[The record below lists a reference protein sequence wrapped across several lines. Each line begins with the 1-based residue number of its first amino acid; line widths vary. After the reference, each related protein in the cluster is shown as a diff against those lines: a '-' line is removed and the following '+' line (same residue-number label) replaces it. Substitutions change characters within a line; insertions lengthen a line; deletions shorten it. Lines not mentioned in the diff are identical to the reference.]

1 MRRDRRFQLI
11 ILAALAAAVIILG
24 LVNRAPV
31 QQQQP
36 STVEFIVSGSPAD
49 VTYGPSG
56 SGLSGSVPLDASVT
70 IPSPAPAYY
79 AVNAQ
84 LQGGGEVTC
93 EIRVDGAVISAG
105 RATGSYNITTCEIIQ
120 GPSGDWESAT

>member
-1 MRRDRRFQLI
+1 MRKLLVI
-11 ILAALAAAVIILG
+11 IGAMVATVIILSLIG
-24 LVNRAPV
+24 RTTGH
-31 QQQQP
+31 QQQA

-56 SGLSGSVPLDASVT
+56 SSLSGNVPLDVSGN

-84 LQGGGEVTC
+84 LQGAGSVSC
-93 EIRVDGAVISAG
+93 EIRVDGEVISTAV
-105 RATGSYNITTCEIIQ
+105 ATGGYHIAICEIS
-120 GPSGDWESAT
+120 PDFSGGWENDN